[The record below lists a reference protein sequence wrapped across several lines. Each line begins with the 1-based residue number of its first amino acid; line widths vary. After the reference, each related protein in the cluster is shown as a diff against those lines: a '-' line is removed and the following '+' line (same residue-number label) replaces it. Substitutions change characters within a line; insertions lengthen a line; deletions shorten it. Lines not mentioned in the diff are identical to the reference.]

1 MEKVLLE
8 RSMQSKNESAAH
20 CWDFRSVTMK
30 TEVEKMILQW
40 LKSYICQTFWN
51 FILLTQYDIW

>member
-30 TEVEKMILQW
+30 IEVEKMILQW
-40 LKSYICQTFWN
+40 LKSLFVKH
-51 FILLTQYDIW
+51 FGIL